1 MTPVDLTIVL
11 GYWSRTV
18 SLRDRPITDLVIMNL
33 IERGTM
39 RLRKILTVAIATGAL
54 FTGMT
59 VLPAQAATEVKM
71 ILWPGP
77 EGEAMQ
83 KVVDAYNAGQGKKDG
98 VVVKQVLLSRDNT
111 FAKEAALMKAKSS
124 EYDVYFTASYLV
136 GQHAPY
142 LSELKGINDKV
153 YLKASIDGL
162 KVNKKQMALPL
173 DTSLHFMYYRTD
185 LVSSLSSAANTA
197 KYKQISKTVL
207 GKELMPNTDPETWNW
222 DDALATAAFFTQK
235 YNPESPTKYGYAL
248 PAKNLLYNTMI
259 WNDVL
264 WGLGG
269 NWFTKGKPSINTA
282 AGKAAID
289 VYRTIYTKELTS
301 PDSSQWE
308 YAETNAA
315 LTSGNAMM
323 GLQWNAAY
331 SELSS
336 TGATKDKVGIAVPP
350 GKGQRTHVHAL
361 AVGVNKYSKNQAAA
375 QKWMKH
381 LSTVKAMENYAA
393 AGGVPSMPKILNTM
407 VSTNAS
413 FANIITYAGKYGYA
427 EAGGPREFDIYA
439 KLAEVLSPAWVGQ
452 KTAEEVAGAADAA
465 LKSLRK

>member
-1 MTPVDLTIVL
+1 
-11 GYWSRTV
+11 
-18 SLRDRPITDLVIMNL
+18 
-33 IERGTM
+33 M

-336 TGATKDKVGIAVPP
+336 TGSTKDKVGIAVPP

>member
-1 MTPVDLTIVL
+1 
-11 GYWSRTV
+11 
-18 SLRDRPITDLVIMNL
+18 
-33 IERGTM
+33 M

-83 KVVDAYNAGQGKKDG
+83 KVVDAYNEGQGKKDG

-197 KYKQISKTVL
+197 KYKEISKTVL

-350 GKGQRTHVHAL
+350 GKGKRTHVHAL

-465 LKSLRK
+465 LKKLQK

>member
-1 MTPVDLTIVL
+1 
-11 GYWSRTV
+11 
-18 SLRDRPITDLVIMNL
+18 
-33 IERGTM
+33 
-39 RLRKILTVAIATGAL
+39 
-54 FTGMT
+54 
-59 VLPAQAATEVKM
+59 
-71 ILWPGP
+71 
-77 EGEAMQ
+77 
-83 KVVDAYNAGQGKKDG
+83 
-98 VVVKQVLLSRDNT
+98 
-111 FAKEAALMKAKSS
+111 MKAKSS

-336 TGATKDKVGIAVPP
+336 TGSTKDKVGIAVPP

-465 LKSLRK
+465 LKKLQK

>member
-1 MTPVDLTIVL
+1 
-11 GYWSRTV
+11 
-18 SLRDRPITDLVIMNL
+18 
-33 IERGTM
+33 M
-39 RLRKILTVAIATGAL
+39 RLRKLFTAALAIGAL
-54 FTGMT
+54 VGG
-59 VLPAQAATEVKM
+59 VAVVPAQAATEVKM

-124 EYDVYFTASYLV
+124 EYDIYFTASYLV

-142 LSELKGINDKV
+142 LSELKGIKDSR

-162 KVNKKQMALPL
+162 KVGGKQMALPL

-185 LVSSLSSAANTA
+185 LVQSLSSAANTA
-197 KYKQISKTVL
+197 KYKAISKEVL
-207 GKELMPNTDPETWNW
+207 GKELSPKTNPEKWNW

-235 YNPESPTKYGYAL
+235 YNPDSPTKYGYAL

-269 NWFTKGKPSINTA
+269 NWFKGGKPAINTK
-282 AGKAAID
+282 AGRAAID

-301 PDSSQWE
+301 PESSQWE

-331 SELSS
+331 SELSTTGS
-336 TGATKDKVGIAVPP
+336 TAGKVGIAVPP

-361 AVGVNKYSKNQAAA
+361 AVGLNKYSKNQAAA
-375 QKWMKH
+375 AKWMKY
-381 LSTVKAMENYAA
+381 LSTIGAMEDYAD
-393 AGGVPSMPKILNTM
+393 AGGVPSMPKILETM
-407 VSTNAS
+407 VDKNAS
-413 FANIITYAGKYGYA
+413 FANIIEYAGKYGYA

-452 KTAEEVAGAADAA
+452 KTAAEVAKAADAA
-465 LKSLRK
+465 LKSLQK

>member
-1 MTPVDLTIVL
+1 
-11 GYWSRTV
+11 
-18 SLRDRPITDLVIMNL
+18 MNL

-452 KTAEEVAGAADAA
+452 KTAEEVAGAADEA
-465 LKSLRK
+465 LKKLQK